1 MHKQAIVIRN
11 DIKMSAGKIAA
22 QCAHASYSSAM
33 KAGAAARKKWSDE
46 GQKKVV
52 LAAGLD
58 EIRKLEEKCRKL
70 KLPHALI
77 YDAGLTEL
85 KPGTLTA
92 LGIGPDKDENVN
104 KITGSLPLL
113 D

>member
-1 MHKQAIVIRN
+1 
-11 DIKMSAGKIAA
+11 
-22 QCAHASYSSAM
+22 M